1 MARVND
7 ALARKRCVN
16 DYAYGIAL
24 ILAVK
29 EIDFGEMALLS
40 SHFFSSN
47 VETITHLHQIVRL
60 QNEKE
65 VFS

>member
-7 ALARKRCVN
+7 ALTRKRCVN
-16 DYAYGIAL
+16 DYACEIAL

-29 EIDFGEMALLS
+29 EIDFGELALLS
-40 SHFFSSN
+40 GHFFSID